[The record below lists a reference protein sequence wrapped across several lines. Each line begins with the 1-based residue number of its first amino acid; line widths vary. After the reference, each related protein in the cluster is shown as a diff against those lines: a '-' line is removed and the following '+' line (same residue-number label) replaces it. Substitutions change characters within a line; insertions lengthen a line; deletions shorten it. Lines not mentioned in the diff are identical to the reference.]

1 MCAAYK
7 PLYIPAGPDT
17 ENKTPHQIIQEYKKR
32 WNKIDRFQLFQLVLY
47 EVLTAES
54 GELMPDG
61 EERGDII
68 YFVQYLWVV
77 DQALDLLN
85 PTNEG

>member
-1 MCAAYK
+1 MPSTYI
-7 PLYIPAGPDT
+7 PLYLPAGPDT
-17 ENKTPHQIIQEYKKR
+17 ENKTPHQIIQEYKKGWSR
-32 WNKIDRFQLFQLVLY
+32 TNRFGIFQMLLH

-54 GELMPDG
+54 GELVPEG
-61 EERGDII
+61 QERADII